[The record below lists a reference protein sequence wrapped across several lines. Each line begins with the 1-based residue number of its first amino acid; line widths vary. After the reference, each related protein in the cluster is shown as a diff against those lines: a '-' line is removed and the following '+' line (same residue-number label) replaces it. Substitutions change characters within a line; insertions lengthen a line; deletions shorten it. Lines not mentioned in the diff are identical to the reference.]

1 MLLNGQIHSCGAAT
15 GSSRLLGIL
24 AAVCYAV
31 FGTGI
36 GSPAGAA
43 EPSFGPG
50 VVVGRVTDGS
60 VTEASGLAASR
71 KNPGVLWTH
80 NDAGPAP
87 RLFALS
93 TNGTQL
99 ATFDVVK
106 AQRGDFEDIAI
117 GPGPRA
123 DIDYLYFAD
132 IGDNDINR
140 KNVRVYR
147 IPEPAIYGYFAARP
161 VSQAAPEGTEFVL
174 RYPDDPHD
182 AEALL
187 VDPLAGD
194 LFIAVKQT
202 GGSQIYRASKAQI
215 ESGSPVQLES
225 VRHISFDLVS
235 GGDISPD
242 GTLIVLRREDFAQL
256 WVRSPGE
263 GVGDALARQPINS
276 FLGSTR
282 LSINRPTPDPSQE
295 GSERS
300 PAPVSSWEG
309 LGVGSWSQCMRK
321 SEGGSP

>member
-1 MLLNGQIHSCGAAT
+1 MLLNSKSPSSALAT
-15 GSSRLLGIL
+15 GSSSLLGIL
-24 AAVCYAV
+24 AGVCYAA

-36 GSPAGAA
+36 GFPARAA

-50 VVVGRVTDGS
+50 VAVGRVTDGR

-80 NDAGPAP
+80 NDAGTAP

-99 ATFDVVK
+99 AAFDVVK

-140 KNVRVYR
+140 KNVRIYR
-147 IPEPAIYGYFAARP
+147 IPEPAIYGYFADQP
-161 VSQAAPEGTEFVL
+161 VSQAAPEGTEIVL
-174 RYPDDPHD
+174 RYPDGPHD

-187 VDPLAGD
+187 ADPLTGD

-202 GGSQIYRASKAQI
+202 GGSQIYQATKAQI

-242 GTLIVLRREDFAQL
+242 GT
-256 WVRSPGE
+256 
-263 GVGDALARQPINS
+263 
-276 FLGSTR
+276 
-282 LSINRPTPDPSQE
+282 
-295 GSERS
+295 
-300 PAPVSSWEG
+300 
-309 LGVGSWSQCMRK
+309 
-321 SEGGSP
+321 